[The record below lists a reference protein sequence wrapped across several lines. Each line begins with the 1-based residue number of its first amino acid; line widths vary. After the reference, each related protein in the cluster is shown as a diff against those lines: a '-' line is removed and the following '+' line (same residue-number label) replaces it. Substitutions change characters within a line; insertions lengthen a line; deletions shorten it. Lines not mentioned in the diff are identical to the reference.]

1 MPTLKLIAA
10 GTAALALAAGAAGCG
25 NSTSA
30 SSNTPKA
37 ASSAATA
44 PASTAAASTIQ
55 GTIDEWSVAVSEQ
68 RAKAGKVTFTVK
80 NAGKTNH
87 EFVVL
92 RTDKPAD
99 QLGSGNRV
107 SESGN
112 VGETGDIAAGKT
124 KSVTLDLKPGHY
136 SLVCN
141 LPGHYKLGMHT
152 DFTVS

>member
-1 MPTLKLIAA
+1 MRNPKLFLATAGVLGIAA
-10 GTAALALAAGAAGCG
+10 FAAGCG

-30 SSNTPKA
+30 SSNTPSTPA
-37 ASSAATA
+37 AAAA
-44 PASTAAASTIQ
+44 ASTAAAAIQ
-55 GTIDEWSVAVSEQ
+55 GTIDEWSVGVSAS
-68 RAKAGKVTFTVK
+68 RAKAGKVTFNIK
-80 NAGKTNH
+80 NAGKTAH

-92 RTDKPAD
+92 RTSKQAD
-99 QLGSGNRV
+99 QLGTGNRI
-107 SESGN
+107 SESGK
-112 VGETGDIAAGKT
+112 VGETGDIEPGKT